1 MSDFNPDIPPFPPY
15 VPEEATSSAPEP
27 NRTENPAPPS
37 PSISTQ
43 APAPTHAPG
52 SEGTATSFIRPD
64 NRGPQAPLLAR
75 RPLSKTAAPI
85 SHGKLRHRR
94 EIPMLIFATLITI
107 GGIIYWLSLV
117 TKHKEVKG
125 VAALVP
131 VIFVLPFIIALLIR
145 FNYWQVIGNGVE
157 VTPRQFGDL
166 HAQFLDV
173 AAEMGMEKVPR
184 LYLANGNGALNAFA
198 SKCTVRKSFIVIYSD
213 LLDIMYEHGDVDGVR
228 FILAHELGHVKMK
241 HVAIWRFV
249 ITVIP
254 NYLRLGF
261 SVTRA
266 QEYTADRVAMHYAPE
281 GAPSMMALYAGK
293 RLYRRVDLS
302 EYFASFDNHKVGF
315 WARVSSLMS
324 THPQGH
330 RRMRALYEM
339 HQKGLDHH
347 GKML

>member
-15 VPEEATSSAPEP
+15 VPTVPEATSTGVPGTSSAERPE
-27 NRTENPAPPS
+27 S
-37 PSISTQ
+37 GS
-43 APAPTHAPG
+43 PG
-52 SEGTATSFIRPD
+52 SSFTRPD
-64 NRGPQAPLLAR
+64 DRGPQAPLLAR

-85 SHGKLRHRR
+85 THRRLRHRR
-94 EIPMLIFATLITI
+94 EIPMLIFGTLVTI
-107 GGIIYWLSLV
+107 AGIVYWISLV
-117 TKHKEVKG
+117 TQDKEVKG

-131 VIFVLPFIIALLIR
+131 VIFVLPFVFALIIR

-157 VTPRQFGDL
+157 VTPKQFGDL
-166 HAQFLDV
+166 HAQYVDV

-184 LYLANGNGALNAFA
+184 LYLVNGNGVINAFA
-198 SKCTVRKSFIVIYSD
+198 SKCTVRKSFIVVYSD

-293 RLYRRVDLS
+293 RLYRRVDLT
-302 EYFASFDNHKVGF
+302 EYFESFDNHKVGF

-347 GKML
+347 GNML

>member
-1 MSDFNPDIPPFPPY
+1 MSDSNPDIPPFPPY
-15 VPEEATSSAPEP
+15 VPNVPEATYVPNVPEATSAGDPRTNSTERPASA
-27 NRTENPAPPS
+27 S
-37 PSISTQ
+37 L
-43 APAPTHAPG
+43 G
-52 SEGTATSFIRPD
+52 SSFTRPD
-64 NRGPQAPLLAR
+64 DRGPQAPLLAR

-85 SHGKLRHRR
+85 AHGKLRHRR
-94 EIPMLIFATLITI
+94 EIPMLIFAALITFA
-107 GGIIYWLSLV
+107 GIIYWLSLV
-117 TKHKEVKG
+117 TRDKEVKG

-131 VIFVLPFIIALLIR
+131 VIFVLPFVFALLIR

-166 HAQFLDV
+166 HDQYVDV

-184 LYLANGNGALNAFA
+184 LYLVNGNGVINAFA
-198 SKCTVRKSFIVIYSD
+198 SKCTVRKSFIVVYSD

-241 HVAIWRFV
+241 HVAIWRYI

-293 RLYRRVDLS
+293 RLYRRVDLT

-347 GKML
+347 GNML

>member
-1 MSDFNPDIPPFPPY
+1 MSEEIPPFPPY
-15 VPEEATSSAPEP
+15 VPHDPQIP
-27 NRTENPAPPS
+27 HDPQVP
-37 PSISTQ
+37 Q
-43 APAPTHAPG
+43 APHTDAPI
-52 SEGTATSFIRPD
+52 SENGQQPFTPND
-64 NRGPQAPLLAR
+64 GRGPQAPLLAR
-75 RPLSKTAAPI
+75 RHLSKTAAPV
-85 SHGKLRHRR
+85 SHRKLRHRR
-94 EIPMLIFATLITI
+94 EIPMLIFGTLITI
-107 GGIIYWLSLV
+107 AGIIYWISLV
-117 TKHKEVKG
+117 TAKKEVKG

-131 VIFVLPFIIALLIR
+131 VIFVLPFIFALIIR

-157 VTPRQFGDL
+157 VTPKQFGDL
-166 HAQFLDV
+166 HAQYVDV
-173 AAEMGMEKVPR
+173 AAEMDMEKVPR
-184 LYLANGNGALNAFA
+184 LYLVNGNGVINAFA
-198 SKCTVRKSFIVIYSD
+198 SKCTVRKSFIVVYSD

-249 ITVIP
+249 ISVIP

-302 EYFASFDNHKVGF
+302 EYFSSFDNHKVGF
-315 WARVSSLMS
+315 WSRLSSFMS
-324 THPQGH
+324 SHPQGH
-330 RRMRALYEM
+330 RRMKALYEM

>member
-1 MSDFNPDIPPFPPY
+1 MSDQTPEIPPFPPY
-15 VPEEATSSAPEP
+15 VPEEPEEPEEPVVRSTTSGETGETA
-27 NRTENPAPPS
+27 S
-37 PSISTQ
+37 PISTSKS
-43 APAPTHAPG
+43 AGAGDA
-52 SEGTATSFIRPD
+52 SSFIRPD
-64 NRGPQAPLLAR
+64 DRAPQAPLLAR
-75 RPLSKTAAPI
+75 RSLSKTAAEV
-85 SHGKLRHRR
+85 SHRKLRHRR
-94 EIPMLIFATLITI
+94 EIPMLIFATLVTI
-107 GGIIYWLSLV
+107 GGIIYWITLI
-117 TKHKEVKG
+117 TAKKEVKG

-131 VIFVLPFIIALLIR
+131 VIFVLPFVFALIIR

-166 HAQFLDV
+166 HAQYVDV

-184 LYLANGNGALNAFA
+184 LYLVNGNGVINAFA
-198 SKCTVRKSFIVIYSD
+198 SKCTVRKSFIVVYSD

-241 HVAIWRFV
+241 HVAIWRYV
-249 ITVIP
+249 IAVIP
-254 NYLRLGF
+254 NYLQLGF

-293 RLYRRVDLS
+293 RLYRRVDLT

-315 WARVSSLMS
+315 WARLSSFMS
-324 THPQGH
+324 SHPQGH